1 MGGMTDLARL
11 LPHVAAFPHA
21 LGCGIIVR
29 SKERID
35 GRLHGRLAAFIDGYE
50 HTLSRFRVDSTVA
63 RLAQGGR
70 TPSGGGS
77 HGDAATGM
85 SAADGMS
92 ATFPAWTYGL
102 FELTDRLVRATDGAI
117 DPCVG
122 ETMVRLGYGVELGR
136 AFRGEVP
143 PAEPAASTGAGRTGD
158 AQPADGGSEAARAA
172 RSRSWDELDAETA
185 ERPRWDRDVR
195 WGTDGMPARGGIER
209 TEPGN
214 DDDHTAS
221 RTGAADACGEAGTA
235 GKAGMADMADTA
247 DTAGEHTGGTDGTA
261 STAGMADIAGEHSA
275 DGMAS
280 TAGMTGMAGEH
291 SAGGK
296 DSKAAP
302 TAADTVMLTVCRP
315 VLLDFGSCGKGY
327 LVDLLADMLRSA
339 GLHGPLVID
348 AGGDLRIEG
357 LEDAPLRIGLEDPA
371 DPASAVGVAQVGSGS
386 LCASSPSRRHWAGA
400 HHLINALDGRPA
412 NDVAASWTFVR
423 HQATLPANGS
433 VGRPDATETG
443 FPPQHGTQAARATR
457 VTELVRRFP
466 TAVADGLATAL
477 FVADPGVLRDA
488 FPYDCAILDA
498 DRTARMSAGFPGT
511 LFVHRLR

>member
-221 RTGAADACGEAGTA
+221 RTGAADACGEAGKADKA
-235 GKAGMADMADTA
+235 GKAGTTGMADTA
-247 DTAGEHTGGTDGTA
+247 GTAGEHTGGTTGTA
-261 STAGMADIAGEHSA
+261 STAGMAGIAGEHSA
-275 DGMAS
+275 DGK
-280 TAGMTGMAGEH
+280 AGAAG
-291 SAGGK
+291 
-296 DSKAAP
+296 KAAQ
-302 TAADTVMLTVCRP
+302 TTADTVMLTVCRP

-348 AGGDLRIEG
+348 AGGDLLIEG

-423 HQATLPANGS
+423 HQATLPASGS
-433 VGRPDATETG
+433 AGRPDPAKTWL
-443 FPPQHGTQAARATR
+443 PQQHGTNTAR

-477 FVADPGVLRDA
+477 FVADPGVLRNT